1 MTEHQLKKPTLFI
14 SHASSDAEFS
24 NAVKQEIEKV
34 FANDVSVFCTSSPGT
49 IPVGVDW
56 LSDIEEKLGVARAVI
71 AIVTP
76 VSIERPWLWF
86 EIGAT
91 WSKGRSGDCR
101 IYPLCAPEI
110 ELTQL
115 PSPLDRLQALS
126 MGKAADLKLLF
137 DALIAQ
143 FGFGKI
149 SSFRAANISS
159 RIPKYKDVKIVES
172 DLTEKIFYSGRYT
185 GYGDEELCEVIDTLL
200 FAPDEQKRSHYAS
213 TSLYREREELI
224 HNGKLIHFR
233 EVDRR
238 LDLPPGTAK
247 RLMNVVAERYSLEPE
262 VEMDNLVRYKR
273 AKGTHLTHAL
283 QPTP

>member
-1 MTEHQLKKPTLFI
+1 LPTTEHQIKKPTLFI
-14 SHASSDAEFS
+14 SHATSDGEFA
-24 NAVKQEIEKV
+24 NAVKQEVEKV
-34 FANDVSVFCTSSPGT
+34 FANGINVFCTSSPGA
-49 IPVGVDW
+49 IAVGVDW
-56 LSDIEEKLGVARAVI
+56 LSDIEQKLGVAQAVI

-110 ELTQL
+110 ELSNL

-137 DALIAQ
+137 DALITQ

-149 SSFRAANISS
+149 SSFRAANITS
-159 RIPKYKDVKIVES
+159 RIPKYKDVKVVET
-172 DLTEKIFYSGRYT
+172 DLNEKIFYSGRYR
-185 GYGDEELCEVIDTLL
+185 GYGDEELREVIDTRL
-200 FAPDEQKRSHYAS
+200 FQPDEKNYNKFG
-213 TSLYREREELI
+213 TLYQDREDLI
-224 HNGKLIHFR
+224 HNGKLLHFR
-233 EVDRR
+233 EIDRE

-247 RLMNVVAERYSLEPE
+247 RLMNSIAQRYGLVAK
-262 VEMDNLVRYKR
+262 VEMDNLVRYK
-273 AKGTHLTHAL
+273 KTK
-283 QPTP
+283 